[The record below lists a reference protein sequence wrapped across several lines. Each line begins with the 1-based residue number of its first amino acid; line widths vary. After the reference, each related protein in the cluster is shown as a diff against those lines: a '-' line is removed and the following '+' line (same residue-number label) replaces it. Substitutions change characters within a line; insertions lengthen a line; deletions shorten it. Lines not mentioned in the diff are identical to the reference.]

1 MNKNHKFIFEINK
14 PQINGTHNSMENTDI
29 LFFDPRLKVNV
40 VQNEGRG
47 RNAKLATDRS
57 LVTSERAFERAF
69 GLSAQ

>member
-1 MNKNHKFIFEINK
+1 
-14 PQINGTHNSMENTDI
+14 MENTDI